1 MLRQRVITAL
11 LLLAALLSAVFLLPT
26 QGWWVVCAVV
36 AAAAGWEWAGIG
48 KVQAHLRWGY
58 GLLVGFAVGAFA
70 ALESKPLD
78 AIVFTISAMFWMVF
92 IPPWLRQ
99 RWALSTGVIQ
109 LLVGLVL
116 IAPLGLAMARLRE
129 IDPWLMLAVM
139 AVVWVADIAAYFG
152 GRAFGRRK
160 LAPEISP
167 GKSWEGVY
175 SGIVGVLLYA
185 CVLFST
191 FLAAIPDRLGW
202 LVALLLV
209 LVLGV
214 LSVVGDLFES
224 LMKRQAGI
232 KDSSA
237 LLPGHGGIL
246 DRIDSLTSTLPLAA
260 LWALIWQLSL

>member
-1 MLRQRVITAL
+1 MLRERVITAL
-11 LLLAALLSAVFLLPT
+11 LLLVALLAAVFLLPT
-26 QGWWVVCAVV
+26 EGWWGVCAVV
-36 AAAAGWEWAGIG
+36 AAFAGWEWAGIG
-48 KVQAHLRWGY
+48 KMQPGLRVGY
-58 GLLVGFAVGAFA
+58 GLIVGLAVGVFA
-70 ALESKPLD
+70 ALSSEPLD
-78 AIVFTISAMFWMVF
+78 ATVFVVSALFWMLFV
-92 IPPWLRQ
+92 PPWLRQ
-99 RWALSTGVIQ
+99 RWVLSAGVVQ
-109 LLVGLVL
+109 LLIGLVL
-116 IAPLGLAMARLRE
+116 IVPLGVAMARLRE
-129 IDPWLMLAVM
+129 LDPWLMLAVM

-167 GKSWEGVY
+167 GKSWEGAY
-175 SGIVGVLLYA
+175 AGLLGVLLYG

-191 FLAAIPDRLGW
+191 VLAVVPDRLGW
-202 LVALLLV
+202 LASILLV

-237 LLPGHGGIL
+237 LLPGHGGVL
-246 DRIDSLTSTLPLAA
+246 DRIDSLTSSLPLAA